1 MILGTILKGDI
12 LLKTV
17 TKKMFEGFVNT
28 FDLFKRKM
36 YWKNKTIQYLFT
48 FELWKRGFYF

>member
-36 YWKNKTIQYLFT
+36 YWKNKTIFI
-48 FELWKRGFYF
+48 YF

>member
-17 TKKMFEGFVNT
+17 IKKMFEGFVNT
-28 FDLFKRKM
+28 FDLFKHKM
-36 YWKNKTIQYLFT
+36 YWKNKTIFI
-48 FELWKRGFYF
+48 YF